1 MGVSREKGN
10 VPNIVNTP
18 TGPREREDQ
27 PKRDVRVMPVP
38 LPRGYDTP
46 GYCPDPSMTIL
57 MADGSYKKAG
67 KLVVGDLI
75 KTYHE
80 KDLEKAS
87 KKSLVLASGE
97 AEKYSEIRDKLES
110 SYAIPTLGEY
120 EVEFIDIIKDVE
132 KIKLTFDGSEIICSL
147 SHKFYVNDTWKE
159 AKDLEVNEEVSG
171 KKLISK
177 EDVDNGDVVFIT
189 IKDAHTYICEGL
201 LSHNKKRIERPEDRE
216 KRLERQEEMKKK
228 RQERIDTYNQSGDSF
243 GRRRDRR
250 MAGDR
255 TGFFGRVPKRPGEGF
270 LGTRLPMPIGRPTRG
285 DRPGGFPT
293 RRPAPDTRDRV
304 PKPPSGGRGF
314 GISISMSP
322 NATPEQRKAAFDK
335 LVAERGPMRPFPRRR
350 NQDQNIAKTDV

>member
-1 MGVSREKGN
+1 MGASRRRGN

-38 LPRGYDTP
+38 RPRGYDTP

-177 EDVDNGDVVFIT
+177 EDVENGDVVLIT

-201 LSHNKKRIERPEDRE
+201 LSHNKTRAERPEDRE
-216 KRLERQEEMKKK
+216 KRLERQE
-228 RQERIDTYNQSGDSF
+228 TSGDSF
-243 GRRRDRR
+243 ERRKERR

-255 TGFFGRVPKRPGEGF
+255 TGFFGRVKKRPGEGF
-270 LGTRLPMPIGRPTRG
+270 LGTRLPIPTGRPTRG
-285 DRPGGFPT
+285 DRPGGLPP
-293 RRPAPDTRDRV
+293 RGPAPDTRDRA
-304 PKPPSGGRGF
+304 PNDKTRKMFDAMFDRGF
-314 GISISMSP
+314 GYTINMSP
-322 NATPEQRKAAFDK
+322 NATPEQRKEAYEKFRP
-335 LVAERGPMRPFPRRR
+335 RGPMRPFPKR
-350 NQDQNIAKTDV
+350 NQDQNIARTDV

>member
-27 PKRDVRVMPVP
+27 PKQPRYIPR
-38 LPRGYDTP
+38 LPSPTG
-46 GYCPDPSMTIL
+46 CPDPSMTIL

-67 KLVVGDLI
+67 KLVVGEVI

-177 EDVDNGDVVFIT
+177 EDVKNGDVVLIT

-201 LSHNKKRIERPEDRE
+201 LSHNKRRIERPEDRE